1 MNSPFQGSARQLAVP
16 SSWPMKIESAPKP
29 RNDARTGYLLVILA
43 ATTWSLIGV
52 IATKA
57 RRLGIE
63 PLEISF
69 WRAAI
74 GGALFVIHAAVR
86 AEKRPAR
93 SDTPGVAML
102 GLIGVAAFYVC
113 FNLATTTGGVSLAA
127 VLLYSAPAFVTLL
140 AWPMLGEA
148 ITRSKLAIVATV
160 LVGVGFVAASG
171 GSGLHVSATSVFW
184 GLAAG
189 LSYSSIYVLGKP
201 LFTRSS
207 AVGVYAL
214 AMPLGAVVLLPFVAF
229 HHKSAGA
236 WAWLLVLGALS
247 TYGGHL
253 AYGRGI
259 ARIEASRGVVVAT
272 LEPVLALVW
281 GATFFGERFGVL
293 GLAGSACIVAGSLFS
308 ALPNQRH

>member
-1 MNSPFQGSARQLAVP
+1 MSNETSAGR
-16 SSWPMKIESAPKP
+16 
-29 RNDARTGYLLVILA
+29 RTDARTGYLLVLLA

-52 IATKA
+52 FATRA

-74 GGALFVIHAAVR
+74 GGALFAAHAGVR
-86 AEKRPAR
+86 REKRPAR
-93 SDTPGVAML
+93 SELVGVVAL
-102 GLIGVAAFYVC
+102 GLIGVAAFYAC
-113 FNLATTTGGVSLAA
+113 FNQATITGGVSLAA

-148 ITRSKLAIVATV
+148 WTRSKLVV
-160 LVGVGFVAASG
+160 VGVVLLGVGLVAASG
-171 GSGLHVSATSVFW
+171 GTGLRVSATSVAW

-189 LSYSSIYVLGKP
+189 LSYSSIYLLGKP
-201 LFTRSS
+201 LFARSS

-214 AMPLGAVVLLPFVAF
+214 AMPLGALVLLPFVEF
-229 HHKSAGA
+229 HHKSAAA
-236 WAWLLVLGALS
+236 WGWLVVLGALS

-253 AYGRGI
+253 AYGLGI

-293 GLAGSACIVAGSLFS
+293 GLIGSACIVGASLLA
-308 ALPNQRH
+308 ALW

>member
-1 MNSPFQGSARQLAVP
+1 MDSENAGNQHS
-16 SSWPMKIESAPKP
+16 
-29 RNDARTGYLLVILA
+29 DARSGYLLVLLA

-52 IATKA
+52 FATRA
-57 RRLGIE
+57 RRLGID

-74 GGALFVIHAAVR
+74 GGMLFAAHAGIR
-86 AEKRPAR
+86 AENRPAR
-93 SDTPGVAML
+93 NDLFGVSTL
-102 GLIGVAAFYVC
+102 GLIGVAGFYAC
-113 FNLATTTGGVSLAA
+113 FNFATLTGGVSLAA

-140 AWPMLGEA
+140 ARPLLGEA
-148 ITRSKLAIVATV
+148 WTRSKLAVVV
-160 LVGVGFVAASG
+160 LVLLGVGLVAASG
-171 GSGLHVSATSVFW
+171 GTGLRVSATSVGW

-201 LFTRSS
+201 LFARSS
-207 AVGVYAL
+207 AVGVYAM
-214 AMPLGAVVLLPFVAF
+214 AMPIGAVVLLPFVTF
-229 HHKSAGA
+229 HHKTSAA
-236 WAWLLVLGALS
+236 WGWLVVLGALS

-281 GATFFGERFGVL
+281 GATFFGERFGAL
-293 GLAGSACIVAGSLFS
+293 GMVGSACIVGASFLT
-308 ALPNQRH
+308 ALA

>member
-1 MNSPFQGSARQLAVP
+1 
-16 SSWPMKIESAPKP
+16 MKFESAPSH

-43 ATTWSLIGV
+43 AITWSLIGV
-52 IATKA
+52 FATKA

-74 GGALFVIHAAVR
+74 GGSLFVIHAAVR

-93 SDTPGVAML
+93 ADLPGVALL
-102 GLIGVAAFYVC
+102 GLLGVAAFYAC

-148 ITRSKLAIVATV
+148 LTQSKLTIVAIV

-171 GSGLHVSATSVFW
+171 GSGLHVSATSIFW

-207 AVGVYAL
+207 AVGAYAM
-214 AMPLGAVVLLPFVAF
+214 AMPLGAVVLLPFVTF
-229 HHKSAGA
+229 RDKSAGA
-236 WAWLLVLGALS
+236 WGWLLVLGALS

-272 LEPVLALVW
+272 LEPVLALMW

-293 GLAGSACIVAGSLFS
+293 GLVGSACIVAGSLLA
-308 ALPNQRH
+308 ALPNQRR